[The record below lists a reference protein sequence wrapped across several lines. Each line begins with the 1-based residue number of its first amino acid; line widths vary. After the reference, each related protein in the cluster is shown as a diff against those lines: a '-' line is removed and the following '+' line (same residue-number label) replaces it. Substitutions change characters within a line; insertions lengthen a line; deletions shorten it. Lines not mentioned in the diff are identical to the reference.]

1 MSTTT
6 RTSPVGVRDRARSVA
21 RILFLTAMA
30 VFVLI
35 GAALVVI
42 QALGVVLMRPAL
54 VSGASDVLL
63 VPAIGAAVV
72 FGLIAFAG
80 GYLEDREPAEDAS
93 TGD

>member
-6 RTSPVGVRDRARSVA
+6 HTTPVGARGRARSVV
-21 RILFLTAMA
+21 RILFLAAMA
-30 VFVLI
+30 VFVLV
-35 GAALVVI
+35 GATLVVI

-54 VSGASDVLL
+54 VSGASDALL

-72 FGLIAFAG
+72 FGLIAFVG
-80 GYLEDREPAEDAS
+80 GYLEDRDPTEDAS